1 MLYNPNKKGTI
12 ILSHYRSGGTRLL
25 GTTWL
30 SIGEKNTTNL
40 KEWNHSLSNN
50 EKEVDTG
57 THNPSKHLYS
67 LLKSTDKYCLLLINY
82 PVDISNFYQN
92 KVFDKLKDDYEI
104 VVLERKDKVNCFL
117 SLPLWEQFIKAGL
130 YDDNNDWTEENM
142 EHFHKDRLI
151 SKIHT
156 HQLSLGYTTQTP
168 HINGLLK
175 DFISDIHMLQK
186 IQKEYNF
193 TKIYY
198 EDFKDNIEY
207 LFSYF
212 PSIDKKHILKVG
224 KITDKTIPYVSDD
237 YRVYFTDE
245 VNKHLEGWKLN
256 EL

>member
-25 GTTWL
+25 STTWL
-30 SIGEKNTTNL
+30 SIGEKNTTYFS
-40 KEWNHSLSNN
+40 EWNHSLSNN

-57 THNPSKHLYS
+57 TINPSEHLYK
-67 LLKSTDKYCLLLINY
+67 LLDGADKYSLLLINY
-82 PVDISNFYQN
+82 PVDILNFYQN
-92 KVFDKLKDDYEI
+92 GVFDKLKDDYEI

-117 SLPLWEQFIKAGL
+117 SLPLWEMFIDSGL
-130 YDDNNDWTEENM
+130 YYNHNDWSEKNMKEFHEE
-142 EHFHKDRLI
+142 RLNNLI
-151 SKIHT
+151 DTDS
-156 HQLSLGYTTQTP
+156 LSLGYTTQTP

-207 LFSYF
+207 LFSHF

-224 KITDKTIPYVSDD
+224 KITDKTIPYVSND
-237 YRVYFTDE
+237 YKIYFTDE
-245 VNKHLEGWKLN
+245 VNKHLEGWKLH

>member
-198 EDFKDNIEY
+198 EDFKYNIEY
-207 LFSYF
+207 LF
-212 PSIDKKHILKVG
+212 
-224 KITDKTIPYVSDD
+224 
-237 YRVYFTDE
+237 
-245 VNKHLEGWKLN
+245 
-256 EL
+256 